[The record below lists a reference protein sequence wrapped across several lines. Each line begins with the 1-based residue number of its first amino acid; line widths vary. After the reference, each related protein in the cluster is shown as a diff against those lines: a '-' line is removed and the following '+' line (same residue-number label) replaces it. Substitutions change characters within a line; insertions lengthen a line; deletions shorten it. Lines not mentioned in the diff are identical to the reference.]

1 MPMMIDLG
9 KELLRINP
17 KDPKKLEFSSN
28 GGRMWMNRF
37 SGVSYVGEF
46 KDLVDAGK
54 ELLATTSQ
62 GLFFSTNGGRMWMR
76 RNR

>member
-28 GGRMWMNRF
+28 GGCMWMNRF
-37 SGVSYVGEF
+37 SGVSNVEEF

-62 GLFFSTNGGRMWMR
+62 AMPVRLADIP
-76 RNR
+76 

>member
-1 MPMMIDLG
+1 MPMMINLG
-9 KELLRINP
+9 KEMLRIN
-17 KDPKKLEFSSN
+17 PKKLEFSSN